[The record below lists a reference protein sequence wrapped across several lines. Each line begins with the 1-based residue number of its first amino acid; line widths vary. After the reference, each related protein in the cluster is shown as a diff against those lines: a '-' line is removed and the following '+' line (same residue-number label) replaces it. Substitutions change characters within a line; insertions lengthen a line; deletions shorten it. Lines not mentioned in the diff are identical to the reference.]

1 MVTYWRLDCMQSG
14 PLKVNPKASL
24 HVGGFRL
31 MSDSS
36 TKYLVLDIDGGVSH
50 CVHFEGWR
58 NKISSGIGMIK
69 WMYSMILLTPQ
80 TLFTS
85 LSTFSFYLLQKDIR
99 NCPVS
104 RGIVQVKLCLIVD
117 MDSIVGIFL
126 TPFLRSNVDDVIF
139 VCLYR
144 MNKMQRTLINAIYM
158 LL

>member
-1 MVTYWRLDCMQSG
+1 
-14 PLKVNPKASL
+14 
-24 HVGGFRL
+24 
-31 MSDSS
+31 
-36 TKYLVLDIDGGVSH
+36 
-50 CVHFEGWR
+50 
-58 NKISSGIGMIK
+58 
-69 WMYSMILLTPQ
+69 MILLTPQ

-104 RGIVQVKLCLIVD
+104 RGTVQVKLCLIVD

-139 VCLYR
+139 LCLYR